1 MDESK
6 ELICCF
12 TGHRNIDES
21 QLSSLREALDR
32 TLETL
37 IARGF
42 FVYRTGGALGIDT
55 LAALA
60 VLEKKEKYPSLRLHL
75 CLPCRDQSDRWGD
88 WSQEAYGDILQNAD
102 EVRYTT
108 EQYRRGCMHQ
118 RNRQMVQGSQC
129 CVAYCT
135 SEDSGSAYT
144 LQYAKKHGLRVINL
158 SEFLSCD
165 KTEGEKSYEF

>member
-21 QLSSLREALDR
+21 QLSPLREVLNR
-32 TLETL
+32 TLESL

-42 FVYRTGGALGIDT
+42 LVYRTGGALGFDT

-88 WSQEAYGDILQNAD
+88 WSQEAYGYILQNAD
-102 EVRYTT
+102 EVSYTT

-135 SEDSGSAYT
+135 TEDGGSAYT
-144 LQYAKKHGLRVINL
+144 LKYAKEHGLRVINL
-158 SEFLSCD
+158 AGMLKKEE
-165 KTEGEKSYEF
+165 TEKKEDEI